1 MERKLNVV
9 PSKRKKDDWSIHKA
23 ILRKE
28 FKLPEIVPAAVDL
41 REDWWKP
48 GNQLHT
54 GSCVGWSLADG
65 VLRWNYVKHKLMDKD
80 EKPSVRF
87 IWMASKE
94 MDEDSTNPTT
104 FVDDAGTSLKTA
116 LDVARKFGCVKDSLL
131 PFNHNSLYE
140 GKEDDIVKIAAK
152 YKIKSYYNLMKKHI
166 KHHRLEVFR
175 MWLASGNGP
184 IFTCLD
190 VDKSWDNA
198 LETKGHLRTYRPYK
212 NPGGHAVCIVGYTPD
227 YFIIRNSWGATGWGD
242 KGFAY
247 AHNAYMM
254 KAFTEAYGVVMK

>member
-1 MERKLNVV
+1 MERKLNIV
-9 PSKRKKDDWSIHKA
+9 PSKRKQDDWTLRKA
-23 ILRKE
+23 ILKKE
-28 FKLPEIVPAAVDL
+28 FKIPEVIPAAVDL

-48 GNQLHT
+48 GNQLLT

-65 VLRWNYVKHKLMDKD
+65 VLRWHYVKNKKLNRD

-94 MDEDSTNPTT
+94 MDEFSDNPTT

-116 LDVARKFGCVKDSLL
+116 LDVARKFGCVKDNVL
-131 PFNHNSLYE
+131 PFRNNALYE
-140 GKEDDIVKIAAK
+140 GKEQDIVDLAAK
-152 YKIKSYYNLMKKHI
+152 LKIKSYYNLMKQSI

-175 MWLASGNGP
+175 MWLASNGP
-184 IFTCLD
+184 ILTCLD
-190 VDKSWDNA
+190 VDKSWDNLGA
-198 LETKGHLRTYRPYK
+198 TGHLKTYRPYK

-227 YFIIRNSWGATGWGD
+227 YFIIRNSWGKGWGD
-242 KGFAY
+242 NGFAY
-247 AHNAYMM
+247 ASDKYMM